1 VTIKSPKDFWAG
13 AMFMAFGLFAT
24 IWSLFKYKIGTALS
38 MGPGYFPTALGGLLT
53 LIGVALVIG
62 STRLRGERVPAFN
75 WRPLILVTGAVVAY
89 GYLLEPLGLV
99 LATIILVMVSAI
111 AGHEFRWKES
121 LLLGAALIVFSVA
134 VFVKGLSLRFPI
146 CPKPVDP
153 MCQRL
158 LTPDTTVAPPA
169 AKRRNKS

>member
-1 VTIKSPKDFWAG
+1 VTIKSPQDFWAG
-13 AMFMAFGLFAT
+13 AMFMAFGLFAL
-24 IWSLFKYKIGTALS
+24 IWSLYKYKVGTAVA
-38 MGPGYFPTALGGLLT
+38 MGPGYFPTALGGLLA
-53 LIGVALVIG
+53 LIGGALVVG
-62 STRLRGERVPAFN
+62 SMRVKGEHVPAFG
-75 WRPLILVTGAVVAY
+75 WRPLILVSAAVVAY
-89 GYLLEPLGLV
+89 GYLLDPLGLV
-99 LATIILVMVSAI
+99 LSTIILVMASAV

-158 LTPDTTVAPPA
+158 LTPDVPAAPPA
-169 AKRRNKS
+169 AKRRSKG